1 MNEAKKQ
8 SQVKE
13 VWRRFKK
20 NKPAVIGLIIFVLL
34 CLVAIFGELI
44 VPYDKAIEQ
53 NIMERLQKPSW
64 EYWFGTDGY
73 GRDQFARVIHS
84 AKISLSIGVFAS
96 VGALIIGC
104 IIGACSSMYGQHVD
118 NILMRMIDVLASIPP
133 MLLAMICVASLGA
146 SMLNLIISITISNIP
161 VFARLARSTML
172 GVIDSDYVTAAR
184 IYGTSDTRLLLKHIM
199 PNAIGPMIVQTTMS
213 VADMILTAAS
223 LSYLGMGIQP
233 PTPEWGGMLNAGREF
248 LQTDIYLLVFPGIAI
263 ILAALSVSLLGD
275 GLRDALDPKLKS

>member
-8 SQVKE
+8 SQIKE

-53 NIMERLQKPSW
+53 DIMIRLQKPSW

-96 VGALIIGC
+96 VGGLIIGC
-104 IIGACSSMYGQHVD
+104 IIGACSAMYGQKVD
-118 NILMRMIDVLASIPP
+118 NLLMRMIDVLASIPP
-133 MLLAMICVASLGA
+133 MLLAMICVASLGS

-184 IYGTSDTRLLLKHIM
+184 IYGTSDVRLLMKHIM

-248 LQTDIYLLVFPGIAI
+248 MQTDIYLLVFPGIAI

-275 GLRDALDPKLKS
+275 GLRDALDPRLKS